1 MMRQPSSTCQTGNIG
16 REAARK
22 LGTAALNPPNPEGR
36 HECRLLPATE
46 GPMTSLTRA
55 SLKNRLLVG
64 LITAAVALF
73 GLFSMSALK
82 QELMPSMTA
91 PMAFVMID
99 AQGLAPEEMARTVT
113 EPAEKSLMAVP
124 GVKNVT
130 STTSSGSAQLQVEW
144 TFGKDDDETMRAVK
158 GAIDG
163 LKPVL
168 PKDATSQVF
177 SGGTDGIPAMMIS
190 AGSTKENS
198 DFGETLAQTVVP
210 ALQGV
215 AGVQRVELAG
225 REEQQLMID
234 LRPADVDR
242 LKIQTEMIP
251 AVLQA
256 YGTSQPAGSAPS
268 ADGKIA
274 VTVGEGLNSVESIQ
288 ALPFTTQDGIVR
300 LSDFADVH
308 LETVP
313 QGALSRVNG
322 KPALT
327 MQIMPAQGANV
338 VDISH
343 GVNAELERLST
354 SLKAD
359 FVTVFDQA
367 PFIEQSIHDL
377 SVEGGLGLLF
387 AVLVILAFLGS
398 WRSTI
403 IAAVSIPLSLLITLI
418 GLLWSGNTLNILTLG
433 ALTIAIGRV
442 VDDSIVVIENISRR
456 RGSGPLTIEAVVA
469 SVRQVAGAITAS
481 TLTTVAVFLP
491 IAFVSG
497 MAGQMFRP
505 FAVTVT
511 IALLAS
517 LVVALTV
524 VPVMAFW
531 FMRNRPAKGHAPAA
545 EAELAEVDHEDDLAE
560 IHTAP
565 DRLQRAIMPALS
577 ATRRHP
583 VITISVSV
591 LLLVATLGM
600 SSFIRTDFLG
610 STGAE
615 SLQLVQTPPKTAEG
629 DLLEAAKPVERALA
643 DIEGV
648 RDVLTNIPLAASG
661 VSPEIT
667 YEVMLADGADTETT
681 GDLIQKAMERVR
693 DIGEVQLL
701 TQDSYTGGAGGGISL
716 QIQGNDPK
724 ALREA
729 SEALEKKL
737 KGEKGV
743 QSVRSEL
750 AGEQPVVRVKVDEAK
765 AAKIGYDPTTVAQAI
780 RNALEGQTVGQLM
793 LDGRD
798 RSVIVR
804 TPGSERTADALS
816 TLMLPVTPQQTA
828 EAQKLASD
836 RLTEQAKEQ
845 AARAQDKA
853 AAELNSQISE
863 ANSQRQALLAQI
875 NELHAQ
881 LAALQNMPIIPDPVN
896 PDPDAAAREKAEQE
910 RAEQLAALQGA
921 IESAQQGVAG
931 INEQISALQSA
942 RGEASDAL
950 AEQEKA
956 EAEQKAALEA
966 TGTAVPLSAIAEV
979 TEELTAPTI
988 TRANGDRQVALNVT
1002 PKKGQ
1007 LDLANIAVQ
1016 NAIDTVDLPSGVS
1029 FELGGVSAEQDEAF
1043 AQLGAAM
1050 LGAILLVL
1058 LVMVATFRSFRGPF
1072 VLLVSIPFAATGALL
1087 GLLVTN
1093 TALGLPAMIGLL
1105 MLIGIVVTNAIV
1117 LMDLIN
1123 RLREAGASLDEA
1135 VEHGTRLR
1143 LRPILMTAAATIFA
1157 LVPMSLGLTGGG
1169 VFISKPL
1176 AIVVIGGLIS
1186 STLLTLILVPIL
1198 YTLVERRYIRKT
1210 QKRSD
1215 RRERRAEKKAAKSG
1229 LMPAPALD
1237 PAVELGITPAEPDA
1251 PTAPIVRDDAAH
1263 GDQPDT
1269 DVHPKGSAPS
1279 N

>member
-1 MMRQPSSTCQTGNIG
+1 
-16 REAARK
+16 
-22 LGTAALNPPNPEGR
+22 
-36 HECRLLPATE
+36 
-46 GPMTSLTRA
+46 MTSLTRA

-73 GLFSMSALK
+73 GLISMGALK
-82 QELMPSMTA
+82 QELMPSMSA

-99 AQGLAPEEMARTVT
+99 SEGLAPEEMSRTVT
-113 EPAEKSLMAVP
+113 EPAEKALMAVP

-144 TFGKDDDETMRAVK
+144 TFGKDDDETMRTIKAAV
-158 GAIDG
+158 DG
-163 LKPVL
+163 LKAVL
-168 PKDATSQVF
+168 PKDANSQVF

-190 AGSTKENS
+190 AGSSKEDS
-198 DFGETLAQTVVP
+198 DFGEALAQTVVP

-215 AGVQRVELAG
+215 SGVQRVELAG
-225 REEQQLMID
+225 RAEQQLMID
-234 LRPADVDR
+234 LRPADVTR
-242 LKIQTEMIP
+242 LKVQTEMIP
-251 AVLQA
+251 AALQA
-256 YGTSQPAGSAPS
+256 YGTPQPAGSAAS
-268 ADGKIA
+268 KEGKIA
-274 VTVGEGLNSVESIQ
+274 VTVGEGLTSVEAIQ
-288 ALPFTTQDGIVR
+288 ALPFATQDGVVR

-313 QGALSRVNG
+313 QGSISRVNG
-322 KPALT
+322 KDALT
-327 MQIMPAQGANV
+327 LQIMPAQGANV

-343 GVNAELERLST
+343 GVNAELERLSGT
-354 SLKAD
+354 LKAD

-497 MAGQMFRP
+497 MAGQLFRP
-505 FAVTVT
+505 FAITVT

-524 VPVMAFW
+524 VPVLAFW
-531 FMRNRPAKGHAPAA
+531 FMRNRPAKGHGA
-545 EAELAEVDHEDDLAE
+545 EAAADEADPEDDLAE

-565 DRLQRAIMPALS
+565 DRLQKAVMPVLG

-583 VITISVSV
+583 AITITVSI

-615 SLQLVQTPPKTAEG
+615 SLQLVQTPPKSAEG
-629 DLLEAAKPVERALA
+629 DLIEAAKPVERALA
-643 DIEGV
+643 DVDGV
-648 RDVLTNIPLAASG
+648 RDVLTNIPIASSG
-661 VSPEIT
+661 VATEIT
-667 YEVMLADGADTETT
+667 YEVMLADGADTEQTSNK
-681 GDLIQKAMERVR
+681 IEKAMERVR

-780 RNALEGQTVGQLM
+780 RSALEGQAVGQLM

-798 RSVIVR
+798 RSVVVR
-804 TPGSERTADALS
+804 TPGTERTADALA

-845 AARAQDKA
+845 AQRAQDKA
-853 AAELNSQISE
+853 ASEMSSQISDAYAARDALNAQIAELNAQL
-863 ANSQRQALLAQI
+863 QALM
-875 NELHAQ
+875 
-881 LAALQNMPIIPDPVN
+881 ALPPGRVDPLTPEEAGQV
-896 PDPDAAAREKAEQE
+896 E
-910 RAEQLAALQGA
+910 RAEQIAALQGA
-921 IESAQQGVAG
+921 IASAQQGIEG
-931 INEQISALQSA
+931 INEQISALNSA
-942 RGEASDAL
+942 RGEASNAL

-988 TRANGDRQVALNVT
+988 TRANGDRQVALSVT

-1007 LDLANIAVQ
+1007 LDAANLAVQ
-1016 NAIDTVDLPSGVS
+1016 NAIETVDLPAGVS

-1043 AQLGAAM
+1043 TQLGGAM

-1087 GLLVTN
+1087 GLLLTG

-1198 YTLVERRYIRKT
+1198 YTWVERRYLRKT
-1210 QKRSD
+1210 QKRSE
-1215 RRERRAEKKAAKSG
+1215 RRERRAEKKAAKAG
-1229 LMPAPALD
+1229 LLVTPALD
-1237 PAVELGITPAEPDA
+1237 PAVELGIDPSDA
-1251 PTAPIVRDDAAH
+1251 PTAPLYGDGSTGGEHAA
-1263 GDQPDT
+1263 DEPDGK
-1269 DVHPKGSAPS
+1269 PA

>member
-1 MMRQPSSTCQTGNIG
+1 
-16 REAARK
+16 
-22 LGTAALNPPNPEGR
+22 
-36 HECRLLPATE
+36 
-46 GPMTSLTRA
+46 MTSLTRA

-73 GLFSMSALK
+73 GLISMGALK

-99 AQGLAPEEMARTVT
+99 SQGLAPEEMSRTVT
-113 EPAEKSLMAVP
+113 EPAEKALMAVP

-144 TFGKDDDETMRAVK
+144 TFGKDDDETMRTIK
-158 GAIDG
+158 GAVDG

-168 PKDATSQVF
+168 PKDATTQVF

-190 AGSTKENS
+190 AGSSKEDS
-198 DFGETLAQTVVP
+198 DFGEVLAQTVVP

-225 REEQQLMID
+225 RAEQQLMID
-234 LRPADVDR
+234 LRPADVTR
-242 LKIQTEMIP
+242 LKVQTEMIP

-256 YGTSQPAGSAPS
+256 YGTPQPAGSAAS
-268 ADGKIA
+268 KEGKIA
-274 VTVGEGLNSVESIQ
+274 VTVGEGLTSVEAIQ
-288 ALPFTTQDGIVR
+288 ALPFATQDGVVR

-313 QGALSRVNG
+313 QGSISRVNG
-322 KPALT
+322 KAALT
-327 MQIMPAQGANV
+327 LQIMPAQGANV

-343 GVNAELERLST
+343 GVNAELDRLSA

-456 RGSGPLTIEAVVA
+456 RGGGPLTIEAVVA

-524 VPVMAFW
+524 VPVLAYW
-531 FMRNRPAKGHAPAA
+531 FMRNRPAKGHAAEAA
-545 EAELAEVDHEDDLAE
+545 EEDPDDDLAE

-565 DRLQRAIMPALS
+565 DRLQKAVMPVLG

-583 VITISVSV
+583 IITISVSIM
-591 LLLVATLGM
+591 LLVATLGM

-615 SLQLVQTPPKTAEG
+615 SLQLVQTPPKSAEG
-629 DLLEAAKPVERALA
+629 DLLEAAKPVERALT
-643 DIEGV
+643 DIDGV
-648 RDVLTNIPLAASG
+648 RDVLTNIPIASSG
-661 VSPEIT
+661 VATEIT
-667 YEVMLADGADTETT
+667 YEVMLADGADTEKTSN
-681 GDLIQKAMERVR
+681 LIEKAMERVR

-765 AAKIGYDPTTVAQAI
+765 AAKVGYDPTTVAQAI
-780 RNALEGQTVGQLM
+780 RSALEGQAVGQLM

-798 RSVIVR
+798 RSVVVR
-804 TPGSERTADALS
+804 TPGTERTADALA

-845 AARAQDKA
+845 AQRAQDKA
-853 AAELNSQISE
+853 SSDLNSQISDAYAARDAMNAQIAE
-863 ANSQRQALLAQI
+863 LNAQLQALM
-875 NELHAQ
+875 
-881 LAALQNMPIIPDPVN
+881 AAPIDPGPFMPN
-896 PDPDAAAREKAEQE
+896 PDEAAEAMKKAQAE
-910 RAEQLAALQGA
+910 RAEQLGALQGA
-921 IESAQQGVAG
+921 IESAQQGIAG
-931 INEQISALQSA
+931 INEQISALNTA
-942 RGEASDAL
+942 RGEASNAL
-950 AEQEKA
+950 ADQEKA

-966 TGTAVPLSAIAEV
+966 TGTALPLSAIAEV

-1007 LDLANIAVQ
+1007 LDAANLAVQ
-1016 NAIDTVDLPSGVS
+1016 NAIETVDLPAGVS

-1043 AQLGAAM
+1043 TQLGGAM

-1087 GLLVTN
+1087 GLLLTG

-1198 YTLVERRYIRKT
+1198 YTWVERRYLRKT
-1210 QKRSD
+1210 QKRSE
-1215 RRERRAEKKAAKSG
+1215 RRERRAEKKAMKAG
-1229 LMPAPALD
+1229 LLVTPALD
-1237 PAVELGITPAEPDA
+1237 PAVELGIDPSDA
-1251 PTAPIVRDDAAH
+1251 PTAPLYGDGSTGGEPAA
-1263 GDQPDT
+1263 DEPDGK
-1269 DVHPKGSAPS
+1269 PA